1 MHFNYTSTGGSSHL
15 ALALEPVPI
24 HQLPLP
30 VRPGVGGVAGP
41 VVLWHELPLGDGA
54 HRLRHHRT
62 AAEVP
67 AQRLRDENLEQL
79 KGTKTTR
86 PRHPEVSSIKSFP
99 RDLKHFKR

>member
-1 MHFNYTSTGGSSHL
+1 MHFNCTSTGGSSHL
-15 ALALEPVPI
+15 ALALKPVPI

-30 VRPGVGGVAGP
+30 VRPGVGRVAGP
-41 VVLWHELPLGDGA
+41 VVLGHELPLGDGA

-67 AQRLRDENLEQL
+67 AQRLRDENLEF

-86 PRHPEVSSIKSFP
+86 LRHPEGPSIKFFP